1 VPTHELDGPR
11 AWTLDTYL
19 VPPGSLGDRAVV
31 VEGPEGHHAVDVARV
46 RPGDVVRLIDGE
58 GTEALARVEHSER
71 SRAALEVLE
80 TRTRSREEGVELVV
94 VQALLKRKGFEET
107 VRRCAELGVAEIVPV
122 VTDRSVARGP
132 GGSGTARLERWGAVA
147 LAAVKQSRGVFV
159 PKIHPFR
166 SLDEIGALPD
176 AGDLALVAWE
186 EERGTGLAEAL
197 RSRQDS
203 GRVILI
209 VGPEGGLAPKEVDSL
224 VSAGFVPVTAG
235 RRVLKA
241 DWAAAAIAAMVS
253 FEVGGLLP

>member
-1 VPTHELDGPR
+1 MPTHGLDDSCT
-11 AWTLDTYL
+11 WTFDTYL

-31 VEGPEGHHAVDVARV
+31 VDGPEGHHAADVARV

-58 GTEALARVEHSER
+58 GAEALARVERSER
-71 SRAALEVLE
+71 SRAEFEVLE
-80 TRTRSREEGVELVV
+80 ARTRSRGEGVELVV

-107 VRRCAELGVAEIVPV
+107 VRRCSELGVAEVVPI
-122 VTDRSVARGP
+122 VTDRTVARAPEGD
-132 GGSGTARLERWGAVA
+132 GTARLERWRGVA

-159 PKIHPFR
+159 PKIRAFR
-166 SLDEIGALPD
+166 SLDEIGTLAGD
-176 AGDLALVAWE
+176 GDLALVAWE

-197 RSRQDS
+197 RSRPEP
-203 GRVILI
+203 GRIILV

-224 VSAGFVPVTAG
+224 VSGGFAPVTAG

-241 DWAAAAIAAMVS
+241 DWAAAAIAAMIS